1 MYKSILYSYIHTLM
15 YHQSTCMYM
24 ITNTLMLSIMLSYR
38 SEVNSSLPLAE
49 PADYLDPVSVQMA
62 LQDESQTVVLSTSN
76 EPAYNELTPNNEEE
90 NYDRLKHSHETKVH
104 HVGSGNIDKGSNEEY
119 SSITDGNKSIYNTLD
134 LDSVVMETGMDNLY
148 LYNTIIPKEAEYDS
162 LKHTGSGN
170 NHTGSNDDSTTNDIS
185 SHVYDVLGN
194 NKKIWSSQKI
204 QLKSKRILLCSNVL
218 LIFLCSPYS
227 KCYQYKYIPVI
238 KYHTDLM

>member
-1 MYKSILYSYIHTLM
+1 
-15 YHQSTCMYM
+15 
-24 ITNTLMLSIMLSYR
+24 MLSIMSSHR
-38 SEVNSSLPLAE
+38 SEVNSSLPLVE
-49 PADYLDPVSVQMA
+49 PANYLDPVSVQKA

-76 EPAYNELTPNNEEE
+76 APNNELTAPRNQSNEPYYSVIIEGNVTTEE
-90 NYDRLKHSHETKVH
+90 DNYDRLKHTHPPKVH

-119 SSITDGNKSIYNTLD
+119 SSITGGNKSIYNILD

-148 LYNTIIPKEAEYDS
+148 PYNTIIPKEAEYDS

-194 NKKIWSSQKI
+194 NKKMRSS
-204 QLKSKRILLCSNVL
+204 
-218 LIFLCSPYS
+218 
-227 KCYQYKYIPVI
+227 
-238 KYHTDLM
+238 